1 MIKKAVVLMR
11 RALSM
16 FASRM
21 AMLTGRFLAWT
32 GRDDLQARRGST
44 SECARPANRSARC
57 WPAGLLLIV

>member
-21 AMLTGRFLAWT
+21 AMLTGGFLAWT

-44 SECARPANRSARC
+44 SECARPANRSA
-57 WPAGLLLIV
+57 L